1 MHEAGEYAALAGLH
15 VEERDLPPLVGEHE
29 RAQAPAADK
38 DHSGAPRP
46 GALNMAARVEFHAA
60 AALREEGPLAK
71 VEVSPKWN
79 DFGQVLFDIR
89 HRARRDHRHP
99 FASGM
104 FCPYGIGRLDRAG
117 SKMG

>member
-1 MHEAGEYAALAGLH
+1 
-15 VEERDLPPLVGEHE
+15 
-29 RAQAPAADK
+29 
-38 DHSGAPRP
+38 
-46 GALNMAARVEFHAA
+46 MAARVEFHAA

-104 FCPYGIGRLDRAG
+104 FCPYGIGRLDRAQKWSG
-117 SKMG
+117 LPWKTRETGALTARNCAKNNALWGLGGLRQPIAHRCNTVCILRVEI